1 MKGSLHT
8 DKLVA
13 NPGAGPRSPPPE
25 EAPRFPVPYL
35 VPERPWQ
42 QSIILPSHDHDEE
55 GQVGPLP
62 RPIPIQ
68 VEPQAQLVSVLGGVE
83 S

>member
-1 MKGSLHT
+1 MSSWLNQDQDPGLLHL
-8 DKLVA
+8 KQPLIA
-13 NPGAGPRSPPPE
+13 RAR
-25 EAPRFPVPYL
+25 PYL
-35 VPERPWQ
+35 VPERPRQ

-62 RPIPIQ
+62 RPIPVQ